1 MVELIQQLLLTH
13 NCVII
18 PNFGAFIGN
27 YNPAEIHLMER
38 KIFPPNK
45 MIAFNRSLQ
54 NNDGIL
60 INAVSRDFSV
70 SYHEAE
76 IRVADFVKQ
85 CNDSLFQNK
94 SFILNDI
101 GRLVVD
107 TENNIQFQPY
117 FSKNYLLDS
126 FGLPVMSLQ
135 PVQRLKDAESIIKEN
150 YQRILHPELME
161 DAVTP
166 KRKSSLSSYG
176 FSAVLSILF
185 IGFTIVVNLQ
195 RSSRNVD
202 QASFIPVLSQPSS
215 IVPLQQPMQVA
226 EDTVIAEETIKME
239 TLSTTTI
246 ENDLN
251 NLSLE
256 NTYVVVGAFFTVARA
271 EKLKEEV
278 EKKGFSVSIIKD
290 NSEKYYH
297 TAIKLESAGADTV
310 LQKIKTDINPGAWI
324 YCIKCRL

>member
-27 YNPAEIHLMER
+27 YSPAEIHLMES

-60 INAVSRDFSV
+60 ISAVSRHFSV
-70 SYHEAE
+70 SYHDAE

-85 CNDSLFQNK
+85 CNDSLFQHK

-101 GRLVVD
+101 GRLVLD
-107 TENNIQFQPY
+107 TENKIQFQPY
-117 FSKNYLLDS
+117 LSNNYLLDS

-166 KRKSSLSSYG
+166 KRKSSLLSYWL
-176 FSAVLSILF
+176 SAVLSVIF
-185 IGFTIVVNLQ
+185 IGFTVVVNLQ
-195 RSSRNVD
+195 RGSQNVD
-202 QASFIPVLSQPSS
+202 QSSLVPVLSQTISAT
-215 IVPLQQPMQVA
+215 PLPEPIKIQ
-226 EDTVIAEETIKME
+226 EDTSTVEQIIKEE

-246 ENDLN
+246 ETDLN

-290 NSEKYYH
+290 HSEKYYH

-310 LQKIKTDINPGAWI
+310 LQKIKADINPGAWI

>member
-27 YNPAEIHLMER
+27 YNPAEIHLMES

-60 INAVSRDFSV
+60 INTVSRHFSV

-76 IRVADFVKQ
+76 ILVADFVKQ
-85 CNDSLFQNK
+85 CNVSLAQNK

-101 GRLVVD
+101 GRLVAD
-107 TENNIQFQPY
+107 NENNIQFQPY

-126 FGLPVMSLQ
+126 FGLPVMNLQ
-135 PVQRLKDAESIIKEN
+135 PVQRLKDAESVIKEN
-150 YQRILHPELME
+150 YQRILHPELVE

-166 KRKSSLSSYG
+166 KRKPSLFSYWI
-176 FSAVLSILF
+176 SAVLAIVF
-185 IGFTIVVNLQ
+185 IVFTVIVNLQ

-202 QASFIPVLSQPSS
+202 QASFIPVLSQTSS
-215 IVPLQQPMQVA
+215 SVPLQQPIQIV
-226 EDTVIAEETIKME
+226 EDTVIAEEIMKIDTVSTAIVE
-239 TLSTTTI
+239 T
-246 ENDLN
+246 NLN
-251 NLSLE
+251 NLSTE
-256 NTYVVVGAFFTVARA
+256 NTYVVVGAFFTVTRA

-290 NSEKYYH
+290 SSEKLFH
-297 TAIKLESAGADTV
+297 TAIKLDNTESDTV
-310 LQKIKTDINPGAWI
+310 LQKIKTDINPQAWV

>member
-27 YNPAEIHLMER
+27 YNPAEIHLMES

-60 INAVSRDFSV
+60 INAVSRHFSV

-76 IRVADFVKQ
+76 IQVADFVKQ
-85 CNDSLFQNK
+85 CNDSLSQNK

-107 TENNIQFQPY
+107 NENNIQFQPY

-126 FGLPVMSLQ
+126 FGLPVMNLQ

-166 KRKSSLSSYG
+166 KRRPSLFSYWM
-176 FSAVLSILF
+176 SAVLAIVF
-185 IGFTIVVNLQ
+185 IGFTVIVNLQ
-195 RSSRNVD
+195 RSSKNVD
-202 QASFIPVLSQPSS
+202 QASFVPVLSQAPSTAS
-215 IVPLQQPMQVA
+215 LQQPMPVA
-226 EDTVIAEETIKME
+226 EDTVIAEETMKIDTVSTAIVE
-239 TLSTTTI
+239 T
-246 ENDLN
+246 NLN
-251 NLSLE
+251 NLSIE

-278 EKKGFSVSIIKD
+278 EKKGFSVNIIKG
-290 NSEKYYH
+290 NSEKLFH
-297 TAIKLESAGADTV
+297 TAIKLDNTESDTV
-310 LQKIKTDINPGAWI
+310 LQKIKTDINPQAWV